1 MILLDDNNKP
11 IDSVEVYLTLEEAEE
26 FLGRLISNNEMP
38 DDYLEAG
45 NVFGTD
51 DGFDVES
58 GYLEFGVY
66 TPDNI
71 NQFPKTL
78 IDLIIKEYE
87 NNKS

>member
-1 MILLDDNNKP
+1 MILLDDNDKP

-58 GYLEFGVY
+58 GYLEFGIY

-78 IDLIIKEYE
+78 RDLIIEEYE
-87 NNKS
+87 NN

>member
-1 MILLDDNNKP
+1 MILLDDNDKP

-45 NVFGTD
+45 NVLGTD

-58 GYLEFGVY
+58 GYLEFGIY

-78 IDLIIKEYE
+78 RDLIIEEYE
-87 NNKS
+87 NN